1 VFAPVA
7 RLDTIRLVTAFVV
20 QKGWA
25 IYQLDVKSA
34 FLHGEL
40 NEEVFVEQP
49 RGYEKKGNEQ
59 KVYKLKR
66 ALYGLKQAPR
76 AWYSRI
82 ESYFVNEEFERC
94 PHEPT
99 LFIKTKTGGKVL
111 IISLY
116 VDDLIFTG
124 NDESMFVEFKRSMML
139 EFDMTDLGNKYQE
152 YI

>member
-1 VFAPVA
+1 MA

-76 AWYSRI
+76 VGI
-82 ESYFVNEEFERC
+82 V
-94 PHEPT
+94 
-99 LFIKTKTGGKVL
+99 V
-111 IISLY
+111 
-116 VDDLIFTG
+116 
-124 NDESMFVEFKRSMML
+124 
-139 EFDMTDLGNKYQE
+139 
-152 YI
+152 